1 MTRYFWLG
9 ILFSSFLFAQT
20 QVELSKQA
28 KGVLAPGK
36 GGTGLSSCPEGE
48 GLTWQSGAL
57 VCSHTFT
64 DLQDKGGQVFNV
76 KAYGAV
82 GDGVTDDI
90 AALNSALTAADA
102 ADGAIIYFPPGTY
115 ILASTWDFSA
125 RENIT
130 VTGTQATLKAKDASN
145 MDWMI
150 LVSASKHII
159 FDGLRL
165 DGNFINQTTGA
176 GRGISVSNS
185 LDIQVLD
192 SHVFNFNGAG
202 SQSFAFFCWRSPNCV
217 VRGSLFYNNGAGD
230 IRMGTDLA
238 DGTRDFLLDDTDT
251 AKSFSDNCVITDN
264 RFGIFPFSEFS
275 TATDWDRKNASR
287 GAVQLVSTRGCVVSN
302 NVMYSPSRDAVSDAR
317 GRAILCLTCN
327 QNTITGNTVYN
338 LGNGLGTISV
348 TNGSGA
354 VSGSGTDFSSASST
368 NTDINSFVLIEGDST
383 LYRITAVA
391 SATSV
396 TVTPVIARA
405 TASGLK
411 YKINMGSDLI
421 GVGDGEGNTITGNS
435 VWFAHDNGM
444 AFGNNAVPGR
454 SFQRNTISGN
464 SAYFSYTSGFACDGN
479 CSYNTW
485 SGNVAMSNG
494 QGRVEIPDE
503 FRAGLHCLA
512 NADNNVVTGNVFADD
527 QTSPTQLYGVAED
540 PFGTQKDNVYA
551 NNLYK
556 GNALAPM
563 KFDGANYLRDTNPYT
578 HATLPAAKDG
588 SIVYC
593 SNCNTASSPCSSAG
607 TGAMAFRE
615 NGQWNC
621 K

>member
-115 ILASTWDFSA
+115 ILASTWDFSS

-145 MDWMI
+145 LDWMI
-150 LVSASKHII
+150 LVSASKHIV

-176 GRGISVSNS
+176 GRGISVSDS
-185 LDIQVLD
+185 LDIQVLN

-217 VRGSLFYNNGAGD
+217 VRGSLFYNNGAAD

-238 DGTRDFLLDDTDT
+238 DGVRDFLLDDTDT

-264 RFGIFPFSEFS
+264 RFGIFPFSEC
-275 TATDWDRKNASR
+275 
-287 GAVQLVSTRGCVVSN
+287 GVSTS
-302 NVMYSPSRDAVSDAR
+302 
-317 GRAILCLTCN
+317 
-327 QNTITGNTVYN
+327 
-338 LGNGLGTISV
+338 
-348 TNGSGA
+348 
-354 VSGSGTDFSSASST
+354 
-368 NTDINSFVLIEGDST
+368 
-383 LYRITAVA
+383 
-391 SATSV
+391 
-396 TVTPVIARA
+396 
-405 TASGLK
+405 
-411 YKINMGSDLI
+411 
-421 GVGDGEGNTITGNS
+421 
-435 VWFAHDNGM
+435 
-444 AFGNNAVPGR
+444 
-454 SFQRNTISGN
+454 
-464 SAYFSYTSGFACDGN
+464 
-479 CSYNTW
+479 
-485 SGNVAMSNG
+485 
-494 QGRVEIPDE
+494 
-503 FRAGLHCLA
+503 
-512 NADNNVVTGNVFADD
+512 
-527 QTSPTQLYGVAED
+527 
-540 PFGTQKDNVYA
+540 
-551 NNLYK
+551 
-556 GNALAPM
+556 
-563 KFDGANYLRDTNPYT
+563 LR
-578 HATLPAAKDG
+578 
-588 SIVYC
+588 
-593 SNCNTASSPCSSAG
+593 
-607 TGAMAFRE
+607 
-615 NGQWNC
+615 
-621 K
+621 

>member
-1 MTRYFWLG
+1 
-9 ILFSSFLFAQT
+9 
-20 QVELSKQA
+20 
-28 KGVLAPGK
+28 
-36 GGTGLSSCPEGE
+36 
-48 GLTWQSGAL
+48 
-57 VCSHTFT
+57 
-64 DLQDKGGQVFNV
+64 
-76 KAYGAV
+76 
-82 GDGVTDDI
+82 
-90 AALNSALTAADA
+90 
-102 ADGAIIYFPPGTY
+102 
-115 ILASTWDFSA
+115 
-125 RENIT
+125 
-130 VTGTQATLKAKDASN
+130 
-145 MDWMI
+145 
-150 LVSASKHII
+150 
-159 FDGLRL
+159 
-165 DGNFINQTTGA
+165 
-176 GRGISVSNS
+176 
-185 LDIQVLD
+185 
-192 SHVFNFNGAG
+192 
-202 SQSFAFFCWRSPNCV
+202 
-217 VRGSLFYNNGAGD
+217 
-230 IRMGTDLA
+230 
-238 DGTRDFLLDDTDT
+238 
-251 AKSFSDNCVITDN
+251 
-264 RFGIFPFSEFS
+264 
-275 TATDWDRKNASR
+275 
-287 GAVQLVSTRGCVVSN
+287 
-302 NVMYSPSRDAVSDAR
+302 
-317 GRAILCLTCN
+317 
-327 QNTITGNTVYN
+327 
-338 LGNGLGTISV
+338 
-348 TNGSGA
+348 
-354 VSGSGTDFSSASST
+354 
-368 NTDINSFVLIEGDST
+368 
-383 LYRITAVA
+383 
-391 SATSV
+391 
-396 TVTPVIARA
+396 
-405 TASGLK
+405 
-411 YKINMGSDLI
+411 MGSDLI

-503 FRAGLHCLA
+503 FRAGLHFLA